1 MPMIYTASILFVA
14 AVAEKDDDGKWWYEK
29 DMLIVKHKSDD
40 NPKEDPFFECVVKQI
55 IEHKLKKLHGIDC
68 DIIFIDLVDIDF
80 EVC

>member
-1 MPMIYTASILFVA
+1 MPMIYIATIPFVA

-40 NPKEDPFFECVVKQI
+40 NPNEDPFFEGVVKQI
-55 IEHKLKKLHGIDC
+55 IEHKLKTLHGKDC
-68 DIIFIDLVDIDF
+68 DIIFIDILDIDF